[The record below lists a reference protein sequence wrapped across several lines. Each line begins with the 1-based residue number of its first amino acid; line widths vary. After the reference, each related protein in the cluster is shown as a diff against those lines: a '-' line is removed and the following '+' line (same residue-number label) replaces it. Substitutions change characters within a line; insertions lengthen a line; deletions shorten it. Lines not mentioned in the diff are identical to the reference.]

1 MNLAKLLKLAYRN
14 FFRNTRRSIISGTSI
29 AIAIALIIFAQSYI
43 KGITINISDNII
55 KLLSGHIRITTKEYE
70 RRERLI
76 PISEAIDLSPEFY
89 QTLKNDEI
97 KLIAPRIKF
106 GVLLGEGELSV
117 PALGYAID
125 PAIESK
131 ISGLDKRIIKGSYLD
146 SLSNSAIIG
155 KELAKRLNLKVGDTL
170 TVITRT
176 AYDSPTGINLLIKGI
191 FSIGIGGMDRSLFY
205 IPLKVGQQLLDLN
218 GKATEIALILKN
230 PNRSIEIARA
240 IKSKVDYSIVPYQ
253 YNPLLRYFNS
263 ATIIFSLVYAV
274 ILLVACST
282 IANTMIMVVFE
293 RTKEI
298 GMMKAMGFSNLSVV
312 GLLLFEAGFI
322 GTVGS
327 FIGTVIGA
335 ILSYWLKYQGFDISM
350 VSSTASADMPFGPI
364 IHFAPT
370 PVILIITLVMGI
382 VITVLVAYLPVR
394 RAARLDPAQ
403 ALKTI

>member
-1 MNLAKLLKLAYRN
+1 MNLTKLLKLAYRN
-14 FFRNTRRSIISGTSI
+14 FFRNTRRSIISGTS
-29 AIAIALIIFAQSYI
+29 IAIALIIFAQSYI

-106 GVLLGEGELSV
+106 GVLLGQEELSV

-125 PAIESK
+125 PVIERAV
-131 ISGLDKRIIKGSYLD
+131 SGLDKRIINGSYLD
-146 SLSNSAIIG
+146 SASNSAIIG

-170 TVITRT
+170 TLITRT

-230 PNRSIEIARA
+230 PNRSIEVARA

-253 YNPLLRYFNS
+253 YNALLRYFNS
-263 ATIIFSLVYAV
+263 TTIIFSIIYAV

-312 GLLLFEAGFI
+312 GLFLFEAGFI

-327 FIGTVIGA
+327 FIGTLFGA
-335 ILSYWLKYQGFDISM
+335 VLSYWLKYRGFDISKI
-350 VSSTASADMPFGPI
+350 SSTTSADMPFGPI

-370 PVILIITLVMGI
+370 PVILIIALIMGI
-382 VITVLVAYLPVR
+382 VVTILIAYLPVR